1 MRRSARIALTIAA
14 ALAAVFASAAPA
26 SASSS
31 IASSSLYAYYGG
43 HYSAYGEFQSYGD
56 VFTVCD
62 MRADGYGARLYWSVP
77 ATGRT
82 GNVSDTNGAN
92 GDCATQNVNI
102 GEGNQVRYRVCLM
115 NNGVAIACTDA
126 VIDYA

>member
-1 MRRSARIALTIAA
+1 MTIAA

-31 IASSSLYAYYGG
+31 IYAYYGG
-43 HYSAYGEFQSYGD
+43 YYSAYGEFQSYGD

-92 GDCATQNVNI
+92 GDCSTQNVNI
-102 GEGNQVRYRVCLM
+102 GEGNQVRYRVCLL
-115 NNGVAIACTDA
+115 NNGVAIGCTAA